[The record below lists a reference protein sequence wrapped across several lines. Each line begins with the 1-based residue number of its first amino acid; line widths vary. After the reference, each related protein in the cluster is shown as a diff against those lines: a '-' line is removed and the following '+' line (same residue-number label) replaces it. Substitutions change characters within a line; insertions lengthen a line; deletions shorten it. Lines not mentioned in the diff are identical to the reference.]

1 MTTLTI
7 KKDEFQAI
15 LSGQKKRDYRD
26 PSHFNKKKLL
36 KINASGQFDRNSD
49 IKEIKFLNG
58 FKKDSPFVVMEVLDI
73 IPVHFLNAYTNT
85 ADCFTCQAGV
95 DQIEIQLGQI
105 ITKGGYHGKE

>member
-7 KKDEFQAI
+7 KSEEFKAI

-26 PSHFNKKKLL
+26 PSLFNKRKLL
-36 KINASGQFDRNSD
+36 KKNSAGQFDRNTE

-58 FKKDSPFVVMEVLDI
+58 FKKDAPFVIMEVVEI
-73 IPVHFLNAYTNT
+73 VPVHFINAYTNT

-95 DQIEIQLGQI
+95 DQIEITLGQI
-105 ITKGGYHGKE
+105 LTKGGNHGKE